1 MTLRQIKHIWLLVVA
16 MLVAACAN
24 IGSPEGGPRDYTPPR
39 VVKSSPA
46 AGAVNVK
53 GNKVE
58 ISFDEIVNIKDQ
70 MKKVSVSPVQKDQPI
85 IKSLGKKI
93 VVEFRDDLQP
103 NTTYTI
109 DFANS
114 IEDNNEGNQ
123 LDGYAF
129 SFSTGDEID
138 TMRIAGI
145 VLRARDLEPMQ
156 HVLVGAYSQCLDDTA
171 FTRLPMERVTRTNSR
186 GEFTLMGLKPGRYRV
201 FALNDMDGDYHMA
214 RTEDYAF
221 IDHIIEPSVS
231 QYTSS
236 DTIFTFDHRVD
247 SVMTATHTAW
257 LPNDVLL
264 CMMNEDYR
272 SLYLKKTE
280 RPSTDKLHVL
290 LSAPSTE
297 RPRLHIISPA
307 DHAQQWCFEQ
317 GTTRND
323 SIFYWLTDSALIK
336 ADSIKVAL
344 TYLRTDSTD
353 ALSWQTDTINFWHR
367 KMGEE
372 LKQEQQERKERE
384 QLAKRIA
391 QLEQKEAQGK
401 LNEEE
406 ADELAAAR
414 RPKPTPTIKLEAVTK
429 SSAEVY
435 DSLTFKTSVPLASID
450 PAGVHLEMKRDSL
463 WVPVHN
469 IPALCAVD
477 DGMTYQLP
485 MALLPDTTYRLTID
499 SLAVT
504 TIHGLHNDTLK
515 IQTTVKALEEY
526 ANLVL
531 HLNVR
536 DSAFVQLL
544 DAGDKV
550 VRTADVVGGK
560 VEMRNVPPATYYA
573 RVILDRNGNG
583 RWDTGNYLQHLQPE
597 EVYYYPKS
605 LKLRRNWDVDQQW
618 NIYQTALDLQKPDA
632 IKRNKPEQSKNKL
645 DQKKKRGED
654 DEEEDDD
661 EFNSRGFENNTYSG
675 NKYKDYQ
682 NNRRSSR
689 GGVSGGKRIRF

>member
-1 MTLRQIKHIWLLVVA
+1 M
-16 MLVAACAN
+16 MVAACAN

-39 VVKSSPA
+39 VVKTTPA
-46 AGAVNVK
+46 MGACNVK

-58 ISFDEIVNIKDQ
+58 ITFNEIVNIKDQ

-85 IKSLGKKI
+85 VKSLGKKVI
-93 VVEFRDDLQP
+93 VEFRDAMQP

-109 DFANS
+109 DFSNS

-129 SFSTGDEID
+129 SFSTGEEID
-138 TMRIAGI
+138 TMRISGI

-156 HVLVGAYSQCLDDTA
+156 HILVGTYSQCLDDTA
-171 FTRLPMERVTRTNSR
+171 FTRLPMERITRTNSR

-201 FALNDMDGDYHMA
+201 FALNDMDGDYHWT

-221 IDHIIEPSVS
+221 FDHIIEPSVTE
-231 QYTSS
+231 YTST

-247 SVMTATHTAW
+247 SVMTATHTAY

-280 RPSTDKLHVL
+280 RPTANKLHVL
-290 LSAPSTE
+290 LSTASPE
-297 RPRLHIISPA
+297 LPKLEIIKPA
-307 DHAQQWCFEQ
+307 THDHDWCVLQ
-317 GTTRND
+317 GTPRND
-323 SIFYWLTDSALIK
+323 SLFYWLTDSALIK
-336 ADSIKVAL
+336 TDSIKVAL

-372 LKQEQQERKERE
+372 LKQEKEAKKELEQQ
-384 QLAKRIA
+384 QKRRR

-401 LNEEE
+401 LDDEERE
-406 ADELAAAR
+406 ELAAAR
-414 RPKPTPTIKLEAVTK
+414 RPKPVPTIQLTTQHKG
-429 SSAEVY
+429 SFEVF
-435 DSLTFKTSVPLASID
+435 DTLTFASSIPLASID
-450 PAGVHLEMKRDSL
+450 PAGVHLQMKRDSL
-463 WVPVHN
+463 WVPVHD
-469 IPALCAVD
+469 IPALRAVG

-485 MALLPDTTYRLTID
+485 MSLMPDSAYRFTVD

-504 TIHGLHNDTLK
+504 DIYGMHNDSLK
-515 IQTTVKALEEY
+515 IEVKVRALEEY
-526 ANLVL
+526 SNLLL
-531 HLNVR
+531 HLNVT

-544 DAGDKV
+544 DGGDGVKF
-550 VRTADVVGGK
+550 TATVENGK
-560 VEMRNVPPATYYA
+560 VSFRNVPPGTYYA
-573 RVILDRNGNG
+573 RIVLDRNGNG
-583 RWDTGNYLQHLQPE
+583 RWDTGNYLRHLQPE
-597 EVYYYPKS
+597 EVYYYPQP

-618 NIYQTALDLQKPDA
+618 NIYQTALDLQKPEA

-645 DQKKKRGED
+645 DPKNRKKRGKNDE
-654 DEEEDDD
+654 DEEEEEED
-661 EFNSRGFENNTYSG
+661 EFNSRGFQNNAYSG
-675 NKYKDYQ
+675 NKYNDYQ
-682 NNRRSSR
+682 NQQRRLR
-689 GGVSGGKRIRF
+689 R